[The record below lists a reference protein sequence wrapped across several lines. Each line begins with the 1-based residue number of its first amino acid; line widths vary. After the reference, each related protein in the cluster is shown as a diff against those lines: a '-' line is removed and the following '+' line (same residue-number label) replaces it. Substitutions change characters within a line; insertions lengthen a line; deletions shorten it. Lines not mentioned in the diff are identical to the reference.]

1 MIAKQNLN
9 ENRASHLLSSAQ
21 TCYKNGEYN
30 ETLKLCKS
38 AYDSDPFRTD
48 NLIML
53 AAVHFQLKNYDE
65 SVFYCKQCIQ
75 VDPDFAEAYN
85 NLGKN

>member
-1 MIAKQNLN
+1 MAQKPVVVDIAGHGDFVSIQDAINSMTDDAKIQ
-9 ENRASHLLSSAQ
+9 RVIFV
-21 TCYKNGEYN
+21 KNGEYN

-53 AAVHFQLKNYDE
+53 AAVHFQLKKYRE
-65 SVFYCKQCIQ
+65 F
-75 VDPDFAEAYN
+75 
-85 NLGKN
+85 